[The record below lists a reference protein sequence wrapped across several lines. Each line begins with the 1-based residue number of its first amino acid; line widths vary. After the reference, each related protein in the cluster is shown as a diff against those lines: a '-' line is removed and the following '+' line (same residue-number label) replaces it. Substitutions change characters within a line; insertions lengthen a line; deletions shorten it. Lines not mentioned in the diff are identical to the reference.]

1 VAETAEEEAKRR
13 ALAAEQR
20 FRDAERARRDVEGL
34 TEWELIGS
42 APGVGHVRH
51 PMEMGRRLM
60 VSIGALNEE
69 LAAFRRS
76 SDTASRR
83 LVSLTRVLVL
93 LTVVLVALTGVV
105 VWLTIKLLP

>member
-1 VAETAEEEAKRR
+1 MAETAEEEAKRR

-34 TEWELIGS
+34 TEWELIGGAS
-42 APGVGHVRH
+42 GVGHVRH

-83 LVSLTRVLVL
+83 LASLTRVLDQLGLRNFDV
-93 LTVVLVALTGVV
+93 
-105 VWLTIKLLP
+105 